1 MKTRWASNP
10 LGNVP
15 RILIICWNIVFVWYI
30 RYRADVWEN
39 HSKTLSGKSLY
50 LESFP
55 VKYAF
60 RCLFSSKHSL
70 VDDCCGPILN
80 GFFQLI
86 MKTESKGTRIPK
98 HWTCLPMLRDF
109 YLRQMETTCGKWKL
123 QNLFLS
129 VTDRQDTYSLGINPG
144 EDWRKFIKIAAKWFR
159 SQKNILAKLNY
170 FYFSWKLN
178 SSAHLVKCRFLIKL

>member
-1 MKTRWASNP
+1 MKTRWASKR
-10 LGNVP
+10 LGIVP
-15 RILIICWNIVFVWYI
+15 RILIICWNIGFFWYLW
-30 RYRADVWEN
+30 YRAEDWET
-39 HSKTLSGKSLY
+39 HFKTLSGKSLCH
-50 LESFP
+50 ESFP
-55 VKYAF
+55 VKNA
-60 RCLFSSKHSL
+60 RVCLFSSKHSL

-109 YLRQMETTCGKWKL
+109 YLRQMEL

-144 EDWRKFIKIAAKWFR
+144 EDWRKFIKIAAKWLR

>member
-1 MKTRWASNP
+1 MKTTWASNP

-15 RILIICWNIVFVWYI
+15 RILIICWNIVFVWYL
-30 RYRADVWEN
+30 RYRAEDWEN

-50 LESFP
+50 LDSFP

-60 RCLFSSKHSL
+60 RCLFSSKHAL
-70 VDDCCGPILN
+70 VDDCCGPNLN

-86 MKTESKGTRIPK
+86 MKTESKGTSIRK
-98 HWTCLPMLRDF
+98 HWICLPMLRDF
-109 YLRQMETTCGKWKL
+109 YLRQMEL

-129 VTDRQDTYSLGINPG
+129 VTDRQDTYSLGINPR
-144 EDWRKFIKIAAKWFR
+144 EDWRKFMKIAAKWLR

-178 SSAHLVKCRFLIKL
+178 SSAHLVNVGFL